1 MKMLIKNGRVIDPAS
16 NTDEVKDILVCDGM
30 IEKVEKDISEEAE
43 SIIDANGC
51 LVMPG
56 LIDLHVHFR
65 EPGFEHKETIRTGAR
80 AAARGGFTTVCSMPN
95 TKPVVDSVEMVEYI
109 KNKALLVC
117 ELSDELDE
125 KINSVS
131 EGWPVDRIGKAEL
144 AIMRLAVYE
153 MLYDD
158 DIPVNVAI
166 NEAVELAKSY
176 GSDDNAA
183 SFVNGVLAK
192 LV

>member
-1 MKMLIKNGRVIDPAS
+1 MREHVFKLIFRVPFHDKNELREQIDYYFDGL
-16 NTDEVKDILVCDGM
+16 TDVN
-30 IEKVEKDISEEAE
+30 EKDY
-43 SIIDANGC
+43 
-51 LVMPG
+51 
-56 LIDLHVHFR
+56 
-65 EPGFEHKETIRTGAR
+65 
-80 AAARGGFTTVCSMPN
+80 
-95 TKPVVDSVEMVEYI
+95 EYI

>member
-1 MKMLIKNGRVIDPAS
+1 MTRSEMREHDFKLIFRVPFHDKNELREQIDYYFDGL
-16 NTDEVKDILVCDGM
+16 TDVN
-30 IEKVEKDISEEAE
+30 EKDY
-43 SIIDANGC
+43 
-51 LVMPG
+51 
-56 LIDLHVHFR
+56 
-65 EPGFEHKETIRTGAR
+65 
-80 AAARGGFTTVCSMPN
+80 
-95 TKPVVDSVEMVEYI
+95 EYI

-117 ELSDELDE
+117 ELSDDIDE
-125 KINSVS
+125 KINLVS

>member
-1 MKMLIKNGRVIDPAS
+1 MTRSEMREHVFKLIFRVPFHDKNELREQIDYYFDGL
-16 NTDEVKDILVCDGM
+16 TDVN
-30 IEKVEKDISEEAE
+30 EKDY
-43 SIIDANGC
+43 
-51 LVMPG
+51 
-56 LIDLHVHFR
+56 
-65 EPGFEHKETIRTGAR
+65 
-80 AAARGGFTTVCSMPN
+80 
-95 TKPVVDSVEMVEYI
+95 EYI
-109 KNKALLVC
+109 KNKVLLVC
-117 ELSDELDE
+117 ELSDDIDE
-125 KINSVS
+125 KINLVS

>member
-1 MKMLIKNGRVIDPAS
+1 MTRSEMREHVFKLIFRVPFHDKNELREQIDYYFDDL
-16 NTDEVKDILVCDGM
+16 TDVN
-30 IEKVEKDISEEAE
+30 EKDY
-43 SIIDANGC
+43 
-51 LVMPG
+51 
-56 LIDLHVHFR
+56 
-65 EPGFEHKETIRTGAR
+65 
-80 AAARGGFTTVCSMPN
+80 
-95 TKPVVDSVEMVEYI
+95 EYI

-176 GSDDNAA
+176 GSDNAA

>member
-1 MKMLIKNGRVIDPAS
+1 MTRSEMREHVFKLIFRVPFHDKNELREQIDYYFDDLTGV
-16 NTDEVKDILVCDGM
+16 N
-30 IEKVEKDISEEAE
+30 EKDY
-43 SIIDANGC
+43 
-51 LVMPG
+51 
-56 LIDLHVHFR
+56 
-65 EPGFEHKETIRTGAR
+65 
-80 AAARGGFTTVCSMPN
+80 
-95 TKPVVDSVEMVEYI
+95 EYI

>member
-1 MKMLIKNGRVIDPAS
+1 MTRSEMREHVFKLIFRVPFHDKNELREQIDYYFDDL
-16 NTDEVKDILVCDGM
+16 TDVN
-30 IEKVEKDISEEAE
+30 EKDY
-43 SIIDANGC
+43 
-51 LVMPG
+51 
-56 LIDLHVHFR
+56 
-65 EPGFEHKETIRTGAR
+65 
-80 AAARGGFTTVCSMPN
+80 
-95 TKPVVDSVEMVEYI
+95 EYI
-109 KNKALLVC
+109 KNKALIVC

>member
-1 MKMLIKNGRVIDPAS
+1 MTRSEMREHVFKLIFRVPFHDKNELREQIDYYFDGL
-16 NTDEVKDILVCDGM
+16 TDVN
-30 IEKVEKDISEEAE
+30 EKDY
-43 SIIDANGC
+43 
-51 LVMPG
+51 
-56 LIDLHVHFR
+56 
-65 EPGFEHKETIRTGAR
+65 
-80 AAARGGFTTVCSMPN
+80 
-95 TKPVVDSVEMVEYI
+95 EYI

-117 ELSDELDE
+117 ELSDDIDE
-125 KINSVS
+125 KINLVS

-176 GSDDNAA
+176 GSDDNTA

>member
-1 MKMLIKNGRVIDPAS
+1 MTRSEMREHVFKLIFRVPFHDKNELREQIDYYFDDL
-16 NTDEVKDILVCDGM
+16 TDVN
-30 IEKVEKDISEEAE
+30 EKDY
-43 SIIDANGC
+43 
-51 LVMPG
+51 
-56 LIDLHVHFR
+56 
-65 EPGFEHKETIRTGAR
+65 
-80 AAARGGFTTVCSMPN
+80 
-95 TKPVVDSVEMVEYI
+95 EYI

-131 EGWPVDRIGKAEL
+131 EGWPVDRIGKAEF

>member
-1 MKMLIKNGRVIDPAS
+1 MIPMTRSEMREHVFKLIFRVPFHDKNELREQIDYYFDGL
-16 NTDEVKDILVCDGM
+16 TDVN
-30 IEKVEKDISEEAE
+30 EKDY
-43 SIIDANGC
+43 
-51 LVMPG
+51 
-56 LIDLHVHFR
+56 
-65 EPGFEHKETIRTGAR
+65 
-80 AAARGGFTTVCSMPN
+80 
-95 TKPVVDSVEMVEYI
+95 EYI
-109 KNKALLVC
+109 KNKVLLVC
-117 ELSDELDE
+117 ELSDDIDE
-125 KINSVS
+125 KINLVS

>member
-1 MKMLIKNGRVIDPAS
+1 MTRSEMREHVFKLIFRVPFHDKNELREQIDYYFDGL
-16 NTDEVKDILVCDGM
+16 TDVN
-30 IEKVEKDISEEAE
+30 EKDY
-43 SIIDANGC
+43 
-51 LVMPG
+51 
-56 LIDLHVHFR
+56 
-65 EPGFEHKETIRTGAR
+65 
-80 AAARGGFTTVCSMPN
+80 
-95 TKPVVDSVEMVEYI
+95 EYI

-117 ELSDELDE
+117 ELSNELDE

>member
-1 MKMLIKNGRVIDPAS
+1 MTRSEMREHVFKLIFRVPFHDKNELREQIDYYFDGL
-16 NTDEVKDILVCDGM
+16 TDVN
-30 IEKVEKDISEEAE
+30 EKDY
-43 SIIDANGC
+43 
-51 LVMPG
+51 
-56 LIDLHVHFR
+56 
-65 EPGFEHKETIRTGAR
+65 
-80 AAARGGFTTVCSMPN
+80 
-95 TKPVVDSVEMVEYI
+95 EYI

-117 ELSDELDE
+117 ELSDDIDE
-125 KINSVS
+125 KINLVS

-183 SFVNGVLAK
+183 SFVNGVHCKACIITFC
-192 LV
+192 

>member
-1 MKMLIKNGRVIDPAS
+1 MDQYIIKGGNPLVGEVEIGGAK
-16 NTDEVKDILVCDGM
+16 NAALAILAAAIMTDDTVRLENLPDVNDINVLLEAIGG
-30 IEKVEKDISEEAE
+30 IGAKVERVDRHTAVINGSTIGDIS
-43 SIIDANGC
+43 
-51 LVMPG
+51 
-56 LIDLHVHFR
+56 
-65 EPGFEHKETIRTGAR
+65 
-80 AAARGGFTTVCSMPN
+80 
-95 TKPVVDSVEMVEYI
+95 VDYEYI

-117 ELSDELDE
+117 ELSDDIDE
-125 KINSVS
+125 KINLVS

>member
-1 MKMLIKNGRVIDPAS
+1 MTRSEMREHVFKLIFRVPFHDKNELREQIDYYFDGL
-16 NTDEVKDILVCDGM
+16 TDVN
-30 IEKVEKDISEEAE
+30 EKDY
-43 SIIDANGC
+43 
-51 LVMPG
+51 
-56 LIDLHVHFR
+56 
-65 EPGFEHKETIRTGAR
+65 
-80 AAARGGFTTVCSMPN
+80 
-95 TKPVVDSVEMVEYI
+95 EYI

-117 ELSDELDE
+117 EFSDDIDE
-125 KINSVS
+125 KINLVS

>member
-1 MKMLIKNGRVIDPAS
+1 MTRSEMREHVFKLIFRVPFHDKNELREQIDYYFDGL
-16 NTDEVKDILVCDGM
+16 TDVN
-30 IEKVEKDISEEAE
+30 EKDY
-43 SIIDANGC
+43 
-51 LVMPG
+51 
-56 LIDLHVHFR
+56 
-65 EPGFEHKETIRTGAR
+65 
-80 AAARGGFTTVCSMPN
+80 
-95 TKPVVDSVEMVEYI
+95 EYI

-183 SFVNGVLAK
+183 SFVNGFLAK

>member
-1 MKMLIKNGRVIDPAS
+1 MDERIPMTRSEMREHVFKLIFRVPFHDKNELREQIDYYFDGL
-16 NTDEVKDILVCDGM
+16 TDVN
-30 IEKVEKDISEEAE
+30 EKDY
-43 SIIDANGC
+43 
-51 LVMPG
+51 
-56 LIDLHVHFR
+56 
-65 EPGFEHKETIRTGAR
+65 
-80 AAARGGFTTVCSMPN
+80 
-95 TKPVVDSVEMVEYI
+95 EYI

-117 ELSDELDE
+117 ELSDDIDE
-125 KINSVS
+125 KINLVS

>member
-1 MKMLIKNGRVIDPAS
+1 MTRSEMREHVFKLIFRVPFHDKNELREQIDYYFDGL
-16 NTDEVKDILVCDGM
+16 TDVN
-30 IEKVEKDISEEAE
+30 EKDY
-43 SIIDANGC
+43 
-51 LVMPG
+51 
-56 LIDLHVHFR
+56 
-65 EPGFEHKETIRTGAR
+65 
-80 AAARGGFTTVCSMPN
+80 
-95 TKPVVDSVEMVEYI
+95 EYI

-117 ELSDELDE
+117 ELSDDIDE
-125 KINSVS
+125 KINLVS
-131 EGWPVDRIGKAEL
+131 EGWLVDRIGKAEL

>member
-1 MKMLIKNGRVIDPAS
+1 MTRSEMREHVFKLIFRVPFHDKNELREQIDYYFDGL
-16 NTDEVKDILVCDGM
+16 TDVN
-30 IEKVEKDISEEAE
+30 EKDY
-43 SIIDANGC
+43 
-51 LVMPG
+51 
-56 LIDLHVHFR
+56 
-65 EPGFEHKETIRTGAR
+65 
-80 AAARGGFTTVCSMPN
+80 
-95 TKPVVDSVEMVEYI
+95 EYI

-117 ELSDELDE
+117 ELSDDIDE
-125 KINSVS
+125 KIKLVS

>member
-1 MKMLIKNGRVIDPAS
+1 MTRSEMREHVFKLIFRVHFHDKNELREQIDYYFDDL
-16 NTDEVKDILVCDGM
+16 TDVN
-30 IEKVEKDISEEAE
+30 EKDY
-43 SIIDANGC
+43 
-51 LVMPG
+51 
-56 LIDLHVHFR
+56 
-65 EPGFEHKETIRTGAR
+65 
-80 AAARGGFTTVCSMPN
+80 
-95 TKPVVDSVEMVEYI
+95 EYI

>member
-1 MKMLIKNGRVIDPAS
+1 MTRSEMREHVFKLIFRVPFHDKNELREQIDYYFDGL
-16 NTDEVKDILVCDGM
+16 TDVN
-30 IEKVEKDISEEAE
+30 EKDY
-43 SIIDANGC
+43 
-51 LVMPG
+51 
-56 LIDLHVHFR
+56 
-65 EPGFEHKETIRTGAR
+65 
-80 AAARGGFTTVCSMPN
+80 
-95 TKPVVDSVEMVEYI
+95 EYI

-117 ELSDELDE
+117 ELSDDIDE
-125 KINSVS
+125 KINLVS

-176 GSDDNAA
+176 GSDDNAS

>member
-1 MKMLIKNGRVIDPAS
+1 MTRSEMREHVFKLIFRVPFHGKNELREQIDYYFDGL
-16 NTDEVKDILVCDGM
+16 TDVN
-30 IEKVEKDISEEAE
+30 EKDY
-43 SIIDANGC
+43 
-51 LVMPG
+51 
-56 LIDLHVHFR
+56 
-65 EPGFEHKETIRTGAR
+65 
-80 AAARGGFTTVCSMPN
+80 
-95 TKPVVDSVEMVEYI
+95 EYI

-117 ELSDELDE
+117 ELSDDIDE
-125 KINSVS
+125 KINLVS

>member
-1 MKMLIKNGRVIDPAS
+1 MTRSEMREHVFKLIFRVPFHDKNELREQIDYYFDGL
-16 NTDEVKDILVCDGM
+16 TDVN
-30 IEKVEKDISEEAE
+30 EKDY
-43 SIIDANGC
+43 
-51 LVMPG
+51 V
-56 LIDLHVHFR
+56 
-65 EPGFEHKETIRTGAR
+65 
-80 AAARGGFTTVCSMPN
+80 
-95 TKPVVDSVEMVEYI
+95 YI

-117 ELSDELDE
+117 ELSDDIDE
-125 KINSVS
+125 KINLVS

>member
-1 MKMLIKNGRVIDPAS
+1 MTRSEMREHVFKLIFRVPFHDKNELREQIDYFDGL
-16 NTDEVKDILVCDGM
+16 TDVN
-30 IEKVEKDISEEAE
+30 EKDY
-43 SIIDANGC
+43 
-51 LVMPG
+51 
-56 LIDLHVHFR
+56 
-65 EPGFEHKETIRTGAR
+65 
-80 AAARGGFTTVCSMPN
+80 
-95 TKPVVDSVEMVEYI
+95 EYI

-125 KINSVS
+125 KINLVS

>member
-1 MKMLIKNGRVIDPAS
+1 MTRSEMREHVFKLIFRVPFHDKNELREQIDYYFDGL
-16 NTDEVKDILVCDGM
+16 TDVN
-30 IEKVEKDISEEAE
+30 EKDY
-43 SIIDANGC
+43 
-51 LVMPG
+51 
-56 LIDLHVHFR
+56 
-65 EPGFEHKETIRTGAR
+65 
-80 AAARGGFTTVCSMPN
+80 
-95 TKPVVDSVEMVEYI
+95 EYI

-131 EGWPVDRIGKAEL
+131 EGWPVDRIGKADL

>member
-1 MKMLIKNGRVIDPAS
+1 MTRSEMREHVFKLIFRVPFHDKNELREQIDYYFDDL
-16 NTDEVKDILVCDGM
+16 TDVN
-30 IEKVEKDISEEAE
+30 EKDY
-43 SIIDANGC
+43 
-51 LVMPG
+51 
-56 LIDLHVHFR
+56 
-65 EPGFEHKETIRTGAR
+65 
-80 AAARGGFTTVCSMPN
+80 
-95 TKPVVDSVEMVEYI
+95 EYI

-166 NEAVELAKSY
+166 NEAVELAKRY

>member
-1 MKMLIKNGRVIDPAS
+1 MTRSEMREHVFKLIFRVPFHDKNELREQIDYYFDGL
-16 NTDEVKDILVCDGM
+16 TDVNDY
-30 IEKVEKDISEEAE
+30 
-43 SIIDANGC
+43 
-51 LVMPG
+51 
-56 LIDLHVHFR
+56 
-65 EPGFEHKETIRTGAR
+65 
-80 AAARGGFTTVCSMPN
+80 
-95 TKPVVDSVEMVEYI
+95 EYI

-117 ELSDELDE
+117 ELSDDIDE
-125 KINSVS
+125 KINLVS

>member
-1 MKMLIKNGRVIDPAS
+1 MTRSEMREHVFKLIFRVPFHDKNELREQIDYYFDDL
-16 NTDEVKDILVCDGM
+16 TDVN
-30 IEKVEKDISEEAE
+30 EKDY
-43 SIIDANGC
+43 
-51 LVMPG
+51 
-56 LIDLHVHFR
+56 
-65 EPGFEHKETIRTGAR
+65 
-80 AAARGGFTTVCSMPN
+80 
-95 TKPVVDSVEMVEYI
+95 EYI

-183 SFVNGVLAK
+183 SFVDGVLAK

>member
-1 MKMLIKNGRVIDPAS
+1 MTRSEMREHVFKLIFRVPFHDKNELREQIDYYFDGL
-16 NTDEVKDILVCDGM
+16 TDVN
-30 IEKVEKDISEEAE
+30 EKDY
-43 SIIDANGC
+43 
-51 LVMPG
+51 
-56 LIDLHVHFR
+56 
-65 EPGFEHKETIRTGAR
+65 
-80 AAARGGFTTVCSMPN
+80 
-95 TKPVVDSVEMVEYI
+95 EYI

-117 ELSDELDE
+117 ELSDDIDE
-125 KINSVS
+125 KINLVS

-192 LV
+192 LAELKSIIKRLRKRNDGWSIYCNTD

>member
-1 MKMLIKNGRVIDPAS
+1 MTRSEMREHVFKLIFRVPFHDKNELREQIDYYFDGL
-16 NTDEVKDILVCDGM
+16 TDDN
-30 IEKVEKDISEEAE
+30 EKDY
-43 SIIDANGC
+43 
-51 LVMPG
+51 
-56 LIDLHVHFR
+56 
-65 EPGFEHKETIRTGAR
+65 
-80 AAARGGFTTVCSMPN
+80 
-95 TKPVVDSVEMVEYI
+95 EYI

-117 ELSDELDE
+117 ELSDDIDE
-125 KINSVS
+125 KINLVS

>member
-1 MKMLIKNGRVIDPAS
+1 MTRSEMREHIFKLIFRVPFHDKNELREQIDYYFDGL
-16 NTDEVKDILVCDGM
+16 TDVN
-30 IEKVEKDISEEAE
+30 EKDY
-43 SIIDANGC
+43 
-51 LVMPG
+51 
-56 LIDLHVHFR
+56 
-65 EPGFEHKETIRTGAR
+65 
-80 AAARGGFTTVCSMPN
+80 
-95 TKPVVDSVEMVEYI
+95 EYI

-117 ELSDELDE
+117 ELSDDIDE
-125 KINSVS
+125 KINLVS

>member
-1 MKMLIKNGRVIDPAS
+1 MTRSEMREHVFKLIFRVPFHDKNELREQIDYYFDDL
-16 NTDEVKDILVCDGM
+16 TDVN
-30 IEKVEKDISEEAE
+30 EKDY
-43 SIIDANGC
+43 
-51 LVMPG
+51 
-56 LIDLHVHFR
+56 
-65 EPGFEHKETIRTGAR
+65 
-80 AAARGGFTTVCSMPN
+80 
-95 TKPVVDSVEMVEYI
+95 EYI

-131 EGWPVDRIGKAEL
+131 EGWPVDRSGKAEL

>member
-1 MKMLIKNGRVIDPAS
+1 MTRSEMREHVFKLIFRVLFHDKNELREQIDYYFDGL
-16 NTDEVKDILVCDGM
+16 TDVN
-30 IEKVEKDISEEAE
+30 EKDY
-43 SIIDANGC
+43 
-51 LVMPG
+51 
-56 LIDLHVHFR
+56 
-65 EPGFEHKETIRTGAR
+65 
-80 AAARGGFTTVCSMPN
+80 
-95 TKPVVDSVEMVEYI
+95 EYI

-117 ELSDELDE
+117 ELSDDIDE
-125 KINSVS
+125 KINLVS